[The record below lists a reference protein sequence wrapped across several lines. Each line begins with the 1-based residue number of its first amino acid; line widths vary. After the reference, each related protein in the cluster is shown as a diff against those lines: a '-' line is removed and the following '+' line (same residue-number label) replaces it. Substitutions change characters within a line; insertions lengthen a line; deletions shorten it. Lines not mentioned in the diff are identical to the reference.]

1 MQGHIKWRQITK
13 RYCKTTN
20 KENEKLHTRNKGIN
34 MSQFEE
40 RLLEKISTKM
50 QMKTS
55 QQK

>member
-1 MQGHIKWRQITK
+1 MP
-13 RYCKTTN
+13 N